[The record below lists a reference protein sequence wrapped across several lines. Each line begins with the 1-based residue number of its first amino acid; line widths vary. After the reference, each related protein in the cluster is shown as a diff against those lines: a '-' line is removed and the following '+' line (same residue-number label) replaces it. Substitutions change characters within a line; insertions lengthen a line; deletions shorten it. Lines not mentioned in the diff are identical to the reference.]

1 MSAQPALRRNR
12 ELSLL
17 VLALI
22 MGAGALTLVQLARN
36 SDKVSVAVPLIAIV
50 ALAYVAAHVV
60 TRKFARQADSL
71 VLPLVAGL
79 NAIGLAAIYRLSPR
93 GFGATQVTWTALGL
107 ACFAG
112 TLVLVRDYRV
122 LSRYKYILGFAGV
135 GLLLLPLT
143 PIGAVVNGAR
153 LWVKVGGFQFQ
164 PAELSKICLVA
175 FFAAYLAD
183 RKELLAIATKRLA
196 GLHVPDF
203 KHFGPLLVM
212 WGISLAVMFYER
224 DLGSSL
230 LFFSIFLL
238 MLYVATSR
246 VIYTAFGALLF
257 VGGAIVGYQAF
268 SHVQSRVQVWLDVF
282 DPELIQGPSYQ
293 LAQSMFALATG
304 GLFGTG
310 LGQGR
315 PDLIPVAETDFIFA
329 VVGEE
334 LGLMGTVAVLLTF
347 MLLVG
352 RGLRVALHARDDFGQ
367 LLAAGLTF
375 ILGLQTIIILGGVTR
390 LMPLTG
396 ITLPFMSYGGSSILS
411 NFVLVALLIRISDQ
425 TTAAPPPAHTAEILI
440 GGRLGGTPEG
450 SGGRLGGTPE
460 GSGGR
465 P

>member
-1 MSAQPALRRNR
+1 MSVQPALRRNR

-22 MGAGALTLVQLARN
+22 VGAGALTLVQLARN
-36 SDKVSVAVPLIAIV
+36 SNRAAVAMPLITIV
-50 ALAYVAAHVV
+50 VIAYVAAHVV
-60 TRKFARQADSL
+60 TRRFAKQADSL

-79 NAIGLAAIYRLSPR
+79 NAIGLASIYRLSPR
-93 GFGATQVTWTALGL
+93 GFGATQVTWTAVGL
-107 ACFAG
+107 ACFAA

-122 LSRYKYILGFAGV
+122 LARYKYILGFAGV
-135 GLLLLPLT
+135 GLLLLPMT

-153 LWVKVGGFQFQ
+153 LWVKIGGFQFQ

-175 FFAAYLAD
+175 FFAAYLAE
-183 RKELLAIATKRLA
+183 RKELLAIATKRIA
-196 GLHVPDF
+196 GIHVPDF

-246 VIYTAFGALLF
+246 FVYTAFGALLF
-257 VGGAIVGYQAF
+257 VAGAFVGYQTF

-293 LAQSMFALATG
+293 LAQSLFALATG

-334 LGLMGTVAVLLTF
+334 LGLVGTVAILLTF
-347 MLLVG
+347 LLLVG
-352 RGLRVALHARDDFGQ
+352 RGLRAALQARDDFGQ

-396 ITLPFMSYGGSSILS
+396 ITLPFMSYG
-411 NFVLVALLIRISDQ
+411 
-425 TTAAPPPAHTAEILI
+425 
-440 GGRLGGTPEG
+440 
-450 SGGRLGGTPE
+450 
-460 GSGGR
+460 
-465 P
+465 